1 MKKPV
6 IIEESEK
13 LRILN
18 LHIKNGYKSIISE
31 QVFDNAGDRLGS
43 SSGTNNPRI
52 KDTLAQISREK
63 PKVSVDSLL
72 PAKKPT
78 TYKEIKKFQQYVIN
92 VKGDKSVLGTGGD
105 SGYGDDGKW
114 GKRTNVA
121 WDKYGKSYSDYLK
134 SEKNP
139 EISNDKI
146 MNDVNC
152 ISISTDTCSKIKSNK
167 DTIIGSGSE
176 KEGCSKWAVK
186 CLSQYDANLSKGD
199 AWNLLRLI
207 NSSGGKEKY
216 NMFTSSIDWNKV
228 RELIK
233 KLKINSKT
241 CDIHNKEGVL
251 GIDKTEG
258 SVAKLINQ
266 VYPSSSNVNLSTL
279 ELGDFVGMYWNH
291 SDNKGKA
298 FCNRAKGRGLDING
312 NFKSNEPFTFNTHVG
327 FVGAIK
333 DGIPLIF
340 HNVHG
345 SWHSTPANELLDKND
360 KGMITWVA
368 SDPEV
373 NQALVKKT
381 KQKEQES
388 WYSKLLSTTKDIF
401 SFD

>member
-31 QVFDNAGDRLGS
+31 QIFASDRLD
-43 SSGTNNPRI
+43 SGANDNDPRI

-78 TYKEIKKFQQYVIN
+78 TYKEIQNFQKYVLN
-92 VKGDKSVLGTGGD
+92 VVKDNTILG
-105 SGYGDDGKW
+105 GYGADGKW
-114 GKRTNVA
+114 GKSTSKA
-121 WDKYGKSYSDYLK
+121 WDKYGKLYSKSLN
-134 SEKNP
+134 SEKKP
-139 EISNDKI
+139 EIPNDKI

-167 DTIIGSGSE
+167 DTLIGRGSE

-186 CLSQYDANLSKGD
+186 CLSQYDANLARGD
-199 AWNLLRLI
+199 AWTLLRLI

-251 GIDKTEG
+251 GIDKSEG

-266 VYPSSSNVNLSTL
+266 VYPSSSDVNLSAL
-279 ELGDFVGMYWNH
+279 ELGDFVGMYWKH

-298 FCNRAKGRGLDING
+298 FCNRAKGRGLDVNG

-333 DGIPLIF
+333 DGVPLIF

-345 SWHSTPANELLDKND
+345 SWYSTPANELLNKDD

-401 SFD
+401 SFG